1 MYFFERSYE
10 KKEPIIYDNYYTES
24 NYLDDIELIL
34 ESDNNTKIMLQKLY
48 PIIESKLSTPVG
60 DRKFKQLVGQYMDRN
75 NEKLHT
81 SGPVYLIPFG
91 DTDKQGYYDLF
102 EIDPKEVVSLV
113 NDVLKGMNAVG
124 EFKLLKNNPIF
135 WIFYLCIRYYYIK
148 NDKQGLNVSLAIY
161 ALAVYPSV
169 FHKYFKYEVDA
180 GVMQYTIDNLT
191 EKFIIKQQ
199 GHIFGALF
207 VSIQHS
213 FDFLKGSMKGCEDK
227 EIIRFI
233 QRIRNDQSSMLKKI
247 CDFYMQN
254 HRKGLRVSLTKDSNV
269 DEMPIDVEAQ
279 NKTST
284 VEYVTRKVTLPI
296 LTNGVSLSLAGKCAQ
311 ISGISISDVRF
322 YMSKIVTSK
331 YNEDI
336 EKFIESILFLYLYD
350 ENKKAEEINSRH
362 FILWSADLFRKT
374 NSNNVNIK
382 RIKDTLNKWAEEVG
396 VHEKFKREASRVNYK
411 RAIFFYFIFSIQTYN
426 LG

>member
-1 MYFFERSYE
+1 
-10 KKEPIIYDNYYTES
+10 
-24 NYLDDIELIL
+24 
-34 ESDNNTKIMLQKLY
+34 
-48 PIIESKLSTPVG
+48 
-60 DRKFKQLVGQYMDRN
+60 
-75 NEKLHT
+75 
-81 SGPVYLIPFG
+81 
-91 DTDKQGYYDLF
+91 
-102 EIDPKEVVSLV
+102 
-113 NDVLKGMNAVG
+113 
-124 EFKLLKNNPIF
+124 
-135 WIFYLCIRYYYIK
+135 
-148 NDKQGLNVSLAIY
+148 
-161 ALAVYPSV
+161 
-169 FHKYFKYEVDA
+169 
-180 GVMQYTIDNLT
+180 MQYTIDNLT

-350 ENKKAEEINSRH
+350 ENKNAEEINSRH

-396 VHEKFKREASRVNYK
+396 VHEKFKREASRVSYK

>member
-1 MYFFERSYE
+1 MFVKF
-10 KKEPIIYDNYYTES
+10 
-24 NYLDDIELIL
+24 LIAVG
-34 ESDNNTKIMLQKLY
+34 EGSRAFPSLQKLY

-113 NDVLKGMNAVG
+113 NDVLKGMNATG

-254 HRKGLRVSLTKDSNV
+254 HRKGLRVSLTRDSNV

-396 VHEKFKREASRVNYK
+396 VHEKFKREASRVSYK

>member
-1 MYFFERSYE
+1 MISSFYGYE
-10 KKEPIIYDNYYTES
+10 KIDDE
-24 NYLDDIELIL
+24 LDAMNFCLIL
-34 ESDNNTKIMLQKLY
+34 EASAQITYIAKEKIY
-48 PIIESKLSTPVG
+48 PKVEAVLSTPQG
-60 DRKFKQLVGQYMDRN
+60 DKKFKQLVGQYMDRN

-113 NDVLKGMNAVG
+113 NDVLKGMNATG

-254 HRKGLRVSLTKDSNV
+254 HRKGLRISLTKDSNV

-396 VHEKFKREASRVNYK
+396 VHEKFKREASRVSYK